1 MNDSEPIRITKY
13 SNRRIYDSTNSRHLT
28 LDQLVEL
35 IKEGHEVEVIDS
47 KSKEDLTQTVLMQI
61 LIEDKGSHL
70 FSAPFLHQL
79 IRNREG
85 MLGEFFTDFVPKM
98 LDAYLETQDSFSK
111 QMQAFTTP
119 TQWMDTSQKMKVP
132 VFNPFA
138 AFNVSGQ
145 TSPKPETSA
154 SDEPEHDEVNALKN
168 RLSELEERL
177 YMMNPKQS
185 NEIE

>member
-70 FSAPFLHQL
+70 FSASFLHQL

-145 TSPKPETSA
+145 TSHKPETSE
-154 SDEPEHDEVNALKN
+154 SDEPEHDEVHELKN

-177 YMMNPKQS
+177 NMMKPKQS